1 MMKIGGFIVVVVLA
15 VLMTLG
21 TLSEVSYSGPWYLH
35 WLDVRWWWHWIAV
48 VYSWGA
54 SIVDIDVDF
63 HGPEGQIGE

>member
-1 MMKIGGFIVVVVLA
+1 MKVGGFIAVVVLA

-21 TLSEVSYSGPWYLH
+21 TLGEVSYSGPWYLH

-54 SIVDIDVDF
+54 SIVDIDF
-63 HGPEGQIGE
+63 HSPEGQIGQ